1 MYTTKDIKSIT
12 VQSVYLIIIRMNDNK
27 SYIIDAQELVDIINK
42 ELYLKKC
49 RKSRVSARVDDDL
62 KAKLDGYENE
72 IRGEIG
78 KSKRKSESSNELRNK
93 FSACEL
99 DTIDKIVDEIE
110 KFKEIIGGKCD
121 QGSDLGAAEATHIPS
136 SQAPA
141 QALQVVSP
149 TLSPLESKVSD
160 FISNSFSSNSSNS
173 PNPTDNSIDN
183 PIVIDIIDSVISN
196 PSNTPNST
204 PNSTSISNPSN
215 TPTIS
220 DCINTINTDVNT
232 INTGNNSS
240 NRYYSKVDISICNSR
255 CNSDNPSISDTT
267 HIKTVNSS
275 SNSDRST
282 NSSNRLR
289 DSSRLLSLYLKL
301 LVTTDKFNS

>member
-49 RKSRVSARVDDDL
+49 RRFKLDSEVSDDL
-62 KAKLDGYENE
+62 KARLDGYESE
-72 IRGEIG
+72 IRDRMS
-78 KSKRKSESSNELRNK
+78 KSKGKSESNSELRSK
-93 FSACEL
+93 FSAGEL

-121 QGSDLGAAEATHIPS
+121 QGSDLGAAEAAHLPP
-136 SQAPA
+136 SQALP
-141 QALQVVSP
+141 QAPQVVSLP
-149 TLSPLESKVSD
+149 LSPLESKVSD
-160 FISNSFSSNSSNS
+160 FISNSFSSNSPNS

-183 PIVIDIIDSVISN
+183 PIVINIIDSVNS
-196 PSNTPNST
+196 TPNST
-204 PNSTSISNPSN
+204 PNSNLSN

-240 NRYYSKVDISICNSR
+240 NSYYCKIDNNICSSR

-267 HIKTVNSS
+267 HIKTVNIS
-275 SNSDRST
+275 SNSANST
-282 NSSNRLR
+282 NSSNRFKR
-289 DSSRLLSLYLKL
+289 FIKAIKSIFK
-301 LVTTDKFNS
+301 TTRYN

>member
-27 SYIIDAQELVDIINK
+27 SYIIDAQELVNIINK

-62 KAKLDGYENE
+62 KARLDGYESE
-72 IRGEIG
+72 IRGRMSKCRG
-78 KSKRKSESSNELRNK
+78 KSEGNSELRNK
-93 FSACEL
+93 FSAGEL

-121 QGSDLGAAEATHIPS
+121 QGIDLGAAEAAHLPP
-136 SQAPA
+136 SQALP
-141 QALQVVSP
+141 QAPQVVSLP
-149 TLSPLESKVSD
+149 LSPLESKVSD
-160 FISNSFSSNSSNS
+160 FISNSFSSNSPNS

-183 PIVIDIIDSVISN
+183 PIVI
-196 PSNTPNST
+196 NTPIDT
-204 PNSTSISNPSN
+204 PIDIPIN

-240 NRYYSKVDISICNSR
+240 NRYYSKVDISICSSR

-282 NSSNRLR
+282 NSTNRFKR
-289 DSSRLLSLYLKL
+289 FIKTIKSIFK
-301 LVTTDKFNS
+301 TTRYN

>member
-27 SYIIDAQELVDIINK
+27 SYIIDAQELVNIINK

-62 KAKLDGYENE
+62 KARLDGYESE
-72 IRGEIG
+72 IRGRM
-78 KSKRKSESSNELRNK
+78 SKCRGKSESNSELRSK
-93 FSACEL
+93 FSAGEL

-121 QGSDLGAAEATHIPS
+121 QGSDLGAAEAAHLPL
-136 SQAPA
+136 SQALP
-141 QALQVVSP
+141 QALQVVSLP
-149 TLSPLESKVSD
+149 LSPLESKVSD
-160 FISNSFSSNSSNS
+160 FISNSFSSNSPNS

-183 PIVIDIIDSVISN
+183 PIVIDIIDSV
-196 PSNTPNST
+196 NST
-204 PNSTSISNPSN
+204 PNSTSTSNPSN

-240 NRYYSKVDISICNSR
+240 NSYYCKIDNNISNSCCN
-255 CNSDNPSISDTT
+255 NDNPSISDTT
-267 HIKTVNSS
+267 HIKTANSSSKRVNSS
-275 SNSDRST
+275 ANST
-282 NSSNRLR
+282 NRFNRFKR
-289 DSSRLLSLYLKL
+289 FIKTIKSIFK
-301 LVTTDKFNS
+301 TTRYN

>member
-62 KAKLDGYENE
+62 KAKLDDYESE
-72 IRGEIG
+72 IRDRMS
-78 KSKRKSESSNELRNK
+78 KSKGKSESNSELRSK
-93 FSACEL
+93 FSAGEL
-99 DTIDKIVDEIE
+99 DTIDKIIGEIE

-121 QGSDLGAAEATHIPS
+121 QGSDLGAAEAAHLPP
-136 SQAPA
+136 SQALP

-160 FISNSFSSNSSNS
+160 FISNSFSSNSPNS

-183 PIVIDIIDSVISN
+183 PIVIDIIDSVNS
-196 PSNTPNST
+196 TPNST
-204 PNSTSISNPSN
+204 PNSNLSN

-240 NRYYSKVDISICNSR
+240 NSYYCKIDNNISSSCCN
-255 CNSDNPSISDTT
+255 NDNPSISDTT
-267 HIKTVNSS
+267 HIKTVNIS
-275 SNSDRST
+275 SNSANST
-282 NSSNRLR
+282 NSSNRFKR
-289 DSSRLLSLYLKL
+289 FIKAIKSIFK
-301 LVTTDKFNS
+301 TTRYN

>member
-62 KAKLDGYENE
+62 KAKLDDYESE
-72 IRGEIG
+72 IRDRMS
-78 KSKRKSESSNELRNK
+78 KSKGKSESNSELRSK
-93 FSACEL
+93 FSAGEL

-121 QGSDLGAAEATHIPS
+121 QGSDLGAAEAAHIPS
-136 SQAPA
+136 SQALP

-160 FISNSFSSNSSNS
+160 FISNSFSSNSPNS
-173 PNPTDNSIDN
+173 PNPTDNLIDK
-183 PIVIDIIDSVISN
+183 VTII
-196 PSNTPNST
+196 NST
-204 PNSTSISNPSN
+204 IDTPIDTPINTS
-215 TPTIS
+215 TIS

-240 NRYYSKVDISICNSR
+240 NSYYCKIDNNICNSR

-267 HIKTVNSS
+267 HIKTVNIS
-275 SNSDRST
+275 SNSANST
-282 NSSNRLR
+282 NSSNRFKR
-289 DSSRLLSLYLKL
+289 FIKTIKSIFK
-301 LVTTDKFNS
+301 TTRYN

>member
-27 SYIIDAQELVDIINK
+27 SYIIDAQELVNIINK

-49 RKSRVSARVDDDL
+49 RRLKLDSEVSDDL
-62 KAKLDGYENE
+62 KAKLDGYESE
-72 IRGEIG
+72 IRDRMS
-78 KSKRKSESSNELRNK
+78 KSKGKSESSNELRSK
-93 FSACEL
+93 FSAGEL
-99 DTIDKIVDEIE
+99 DTIDKIVGEIE

-121 QGSDLGAAEATHIPS
+121 QGSDLGAAEATHILS
-136 SQAPA
+136 SQALP
-141 QALQVVSP
+141 QAPQVVSP

-160 FISNSFSSNSSNS
+160 FISNSLLSNPINS
-173 PNPTDNSIDN
+173 PNPTDNSIDKVTIIN
-183 PIVIDIIDSVISN
+183 STIDTPID
-196 PSNTPNST
+196 TPN
-204 PNSTSISNPSN
+204 N

-240 NRYYSKVDISICNSR
+240 NRYYSKVDISICSSR

-267 HIKTVNSS
+267 HIKTVNIS
-275 SNSDRST
+275 SNSANST
-282 NSSNRLR
+282 NSSNRFKR
-289 DSSRLLSLYLKL
+289 FIKTIKSIFK
-301 LVTTDKFNS
+301 TTRYN

>member
-27 SYIIDAQELVDIINK
+27 SYIIDAQELVNIINK
-42 ELYLKKC
+42 ELYLKKYI
-49 RKSRVSARVDDDL
+49 SRVSARVDDDL
-62 KAKLDGYENE
+62 KARLDGYESE
-72 IRGEIG
+72 IRDRMS
-78 KSKRKSESSNELRNK
+78 KSKGKSESNSELRIK
-93 FSACEL
+93 FSAGEL

-121 QGSDLGAAEATHIPS
+121 QGSDLGAAEAAHIPS
-136 SQAPA
+136 SQALP

-160 FISNSFSSNSSNS
+160 FISNSFSSNSPNS

-183 PIVIDIIDSVISN
+183 PIVI
-196 PSNTPNST
+196 NTPIDT
-204 PNSTSISNPSN
+204 PIDIPSN

-255 CNSDNPSISDTT
+255 CNNDNPSISDTT
-267 HIKTVNSS
+267 HIKTANSSSKRVNSS
-275 SNSDRST
+275 ANST
-282 NSSNRLR
+282 NRFNRFKR
-289 DSSRLLSLYLKL
+289 FIKTIKSIFK
-301 LVTTDKFNS
+301 TTRYN

>member
-27 SYIIDAQELVDIINK
+27 SYIIDAQELINIINK
-42 ELYLKKC
+42 ELYLKKYI
-49 RKSRVSARVDDDL
+49 SRVSARVDDDL
-62 KAKLDGYENE
+62 KAKLDGYERE
-72 IRGEIG
+72 IRVED
-78 KSKRKSESSNELRNK
+78 SKCEGKSESNSELRNK
-93 FSACEL
+93 FSAGEL

-121 QGSDLGAAEATHIPS
+121 RGSDLGAAEAAHLPP

-141 QALQVVSP
+141 QAPQVVSP

-160 FISNSFSSNSSNS
+160 FISNSFSSNSPNS

-183 PIVIDIIDSVISN
+183 PIVINIIDSVIS
-196 PSNTPNST
+196 TPNST
-204 PNSTSISNPSN
+204 PNSTSTSNPSN

-240 NRYYSKVDISICNSR
+240 NSYYCKIDNNICSSR

-282 NSSNRLR
+282 NSTNRFKR
-289 DSSRLLSLYLKL
+289 FIKTIKSIFK
-301 LVTTDKFNS
+301 TTRYN

>member
-1 MYTTKDIKSIT
+1 
-12 VQSVYLIIIRMNDNK
+12 MNDNK
-27 SYIIDAQELVDIINK
+27 SYTIGAQYLIDLINK
-42 ELYLKKC
+42 KLYLKKC
-49 RKSRVSARVDDDL
+49 RRFKLDSEVSDDL
-62 KAKLDGYENE
+62 KARLDGYESE
-72 IRGEIG
+72 IRDRMS
-78 KSKRKSESSNELRNK
+78 KSKRKSESNSELRSK
-93 FSACEL
+93 FSVCEL

-121 QGSDLGAAEATHIPS
+121 QGSDLGAAEAAHLPL
-136 SQAPA
+136 SQALP
-141 QALQVVSP
+141 QAPQVVSP

-160 FISNSFSSNSSNS
+160 FISNSFSSNSPNS

-183 PIVIDIIDSVISN
+183 PIVINIIDSVIS
-196 PSNTPNST
+196 TPNST
-204 PNSTSISNPSN
+204 PNSTSTSNPSN

-240 NRYYSKVDISICNSR
+240 NSYYCKIDNNICNSR

-275 SNSDRST
+275 FNSANST
-282 NSSNRLR
+282 NSSNRFKR
-289 DSSRLLSLYLKL
+289 FIKAIKSIFK
-301 LVTTDKFNS
+301 TTRYN

>member
-62 KAKLDGYENE
+62 KAKLDDYESE
-72 IRGEIG
+72 IRDRMS
-78 KSKRKSESSNELRNK
+78 KSKGKSESSNELRSK
-93 FSACEL
+93 FSVCEL
-99 DTIDKIVDEIE
+99 DTIDKIVGEIE

-121 QGSDLGAAEATHIPS
+121 QGSDLGAAEAAHLPP
-136 SQAPA
+136 SQALP
-141 QALQVVSP
+141 QAPQVVSLP
-149 TLSPLESKVSD
+149 LSPLESKVSD
-160 FISNSFSSNSSNS
+160 FISNSFSSNSPNS

-183 PIVIDIIDSVISN
+183 PIVINIIDSVIS
-196 PSNTPNST
+196 TPNST
-204 PNSTSISNPSN
+204 PNSTSTSNPSN

-240 NRYYSKVDISICNSR
+240 NSYYCKIDNNICNSR

-282 NSSNRLR
+282 NSTNRFKR
-289 DSSRLLSLYLKL
+289 FIKTIKSIFK
-301 LVTTDKFNS
+301 TTRYN

>member
-1 MYTTKDIKSIT
+1 MYTTKDIESIT

-49 RKSRVSARVDDDL
+49 RNLKLDSEVSDDL
-62 KAKLDGYENE
+62 KAKLDDYESE
-72 IRGEIG
+72 IRVED
-78 KSKRKSESSNELRNK
+78 SKCEGKSESNSELRNK
-93 FSACEL
+93 FSAGEL

-121 QGSDLGAAEATHIPS
+121 QGSDLGAAEAAHLPP
-136 SQAPA
+136 SQALP

-160 FISNSFSSNSSNS
+160 FISNSFSSNSPNS
-173 PNPTDNSIDN
+173 PNPNDNLIYK
-183 PIVIDIIDSVISN
+183 VTII
-196 PSNTPNST
+196 NST
-204 PNSTSISNPSN
+204 IDTPIDTPINTS
-215 TPTIS
+215 TIS

-240 NRYYSKVDISICNSR
+240 NSYYCKIDNNICNSR

-282 NSSNRLR
+282 NSTNRFKR
-289 DSSRLLSLYLKL
+289 FIKAIKSIFK
-301 LVTTDKFNS
+301 TTRYN

>member
-42 ELYLKKC
+42 KIYLKKYI
-49 RKSRVSARVDDDL
+49 SRVSARVDDDL
-62 KAKLDGYENE
+62 KAKLDGYERE

-78 KSKRKSESSNELRNK
+78 KSKGKSESNSELRNK
-93 FSACEL
+93 FSAGEL

-121 QGSDLGAAEATHIPS
+121 QGSDLGASEAAHLPP
-136 SQAPA
+136 SQALP
-141 QALQVVSP
+141 QAPQVVSP

-160 FISNSFSSNSSNS
+160 FISNSLLSNPINS
-173 PNPTDNSIDN
+173 PNPTDNSIDKVTIIN
-183 PIVIDIIDSVISN
+183 STIDTPID
-196 PSNTPNST
+196 TPN
-204 PNSTSISNPSN
+204 N

-220 DCINTINTDVNT
+220 DCISTINTDVNT

-267 HIKTVNSS
+267 HIKTVNIS
-275 SNSDRST
+275 SNSANST
-282 NSSNRLR
+282 NSSNRFKR
-289 DSSRLLSLYLKL
+289 FIKTIKSIFKITRY
-301 LVTTDKFNS
+301 N

>member
-1 MYTTKDIKSIT
+1 MYTTEDIKSIT

-27 SYIIDAQELVDIINK
+27 SYVIGANELVDIINK
-42 ELYLKKC
+42 ELYLKKYI
-49 RKSRVSARVDDDL
+49 SRVSAKIDDDL
-62 KAKLDGYENE
+62 KAKLDDYERE
-72 IRGEIG
+72 IRDRMS
-78 KSKRKSESSNELRNK
+78 KSNGKSESNSELRSK
-93 FSACEL
+93 FSAGEL

-121 QGSDLGAAEATHIPS
+121 QGSDLGAAEAAHIPP
-136 SQAPA
+136 SQATQLPT
-141 QALQVVSP
+141 QVVSLP
-149 TLSPLESKVSD
+149 LSPLESKVSD
-160 FISNSFSSNSSNS
+160 FISNSLLSNPINS
-173 PNPTDNSIDN
+173 PNPTDNLIDKVTIIN
-183 PIVIDIIDSVISN
+183 STID
-196 PSNTPNST
+196 TPNS
-204 PNSTSISNPSN
+204 NLSN

-240 NRYYSKVDISICNSR
+240 NSYYCKIDNNICNSR

-282 NSSNRLR
+282 NSTNRFKR
-289 DSSRLLSLYLKL
+289 FIKTIKSIFK
-301 LVTTDKFNS
+301 TTRYN

>member
-62 KAKLDGYENE
+62 KAKLDDYESE
-72 IRGEIG
+72 IRDRMS
-78 KSKRKSESSNELRNK
+78 KSKGKSESNSELRSK
-93 FSACEL
+93 FSAGEL
-99 DTIDKIVDEIE
+99 DTIDKIIGEIE

-121 QGSDLGAAEATHIPS
+121 QGSDLGAVEAAHLPP

-141 QALQVVSP
+141 QALQVVSLP
-149 TLSPLESKVSD
+149 LSPLESKVSD
-160 FISNSFSSNSSNS
+160 FISNSLLSNPINS

-183 PIVIDIIDSVISN
+183 PIVI
-196 PSNTPNST
+196 NTPIDT
-204 PNSTSISNPSN
+204 PIDTPINTS
-215 TPTIS
+215 TIS

-240 NRYYSKVDISICNSR
+240 NSYYCKIDNNICNSR

-282 NSSNRLR
+282 NSTNRFKR
-289 DSSRLLSLYLKL
+289 FIKAIKSIFK
-301 LVTTDKFNS
+301 TTRYN

>member
-62 KAKLDGYENE
+62 KAKLDGYESE
-72 IRGEIG
+72 IRDRIS
-78 KSKRKSESSNELRNK
+78 KSKGKSESNSELRSK
-93 FSACEL
+93 FSAGEL
-99 DTIDKIVDEIE
+99 DTIDKIIGEIE

-121 QGSDLGAAEATHIPS
+121 QGSDLGAAEAAHLPPP
-136 SQAPA
+136 QATQLPT
-141 QALQVVSP
+141 QVVSL

-160 FISNSFSSNSSNS
+160 FISNSFSSNSPNS
-173 PNPTDNSIDN
+173 PNPTDNSIDKVTIIN
-183 PIVIDIIDSVISN
+183 STID
-196 PSNTPNST
+196 TPN
-204 PNSTSISNPSN
+204 SNPSN

-240 NRYYSKVDISICNSR
+240 NSYYCKIDNNICSSR

-282 NSSNRLR
+282 NSTNRFKR
-289 DSSRLLSLYLKL
+289 FIKTIKSIFK
-301 LVTTDKFNS
+301 TTRYN

>member
-27 SYIIDAQELVDIINK
+27 SYIIDAQELVNIINK

-62 KAKLDGYENE
+62 KARLDGYESE
-72 IRGEIG
+72 IRDRMS
-78 KSKRKSESSNELRNK
+78 KSKGKSESSNELRSK
-93 FSACEL
+93 FSAGEL

-110 KFKEIIGGKCD
+110 KFKEIIEGKCD
-121 QGSDLGAAEATHIPS
+121 QGSDLGAAEAAHLPPP
-136 SQAPA
+136 QATQLPT
-141 QALQVVSP
+141 QVVSLP
-149 TLSPLESKVSD
+149 LSPLESKVSD
-160 FISNSFSSNSSNS
+160 FISNSFSSNFPNS
-173 PNPTDNSIDN
+173 PNPTDNLIDKVTIIN
-183 PIVIDIIDSVISN
+183 STID
-196 PSNTPNST
+196 TPNS
-204 PNSTSISNPSN
+204 NLSN

-267 HIKTVNSS
+267 HIKTVNIS
-275 SNSDRST
+275 SNSANST
-282 NSSNRLR
+282 NSSNRFKR
-289 DSSRLLSLYLKL
+289 FIKAIKSIFK
-301 LVTTDKFNS
+301 TTRYN

>member
-49 RKSRVSARVDDDL
+49 RRFKLDSEVSDDL
-62 KAKLDGYENE
+62 KARLDDYESE
-72 IRGEIG
+72 IRDRMS
-78 KSKRKSESSNELRNK
+78 KSKGKSESSNELRSK
-93 FSACEL
+93 FSAGEL

-121 QGSDLGAAEATHIPS
+121 QGSDLGAAEAAHLPL
-136 SQAPA
+136 SQALP
-141 QALQVVSP
+141 QALQVVSLP
-149 TLSPLESKVSD
+149 LSPLESKVSD
-160 FISNSFSSNSSNS
+160 FISNSFSSNSPNS
-173 PNPTDNSIDN
+173 PNPTDNLIDKVTIIN
-183 PIVIDIIDSVISN
+183 STID
-196 PSNTPNST
+196 TPNS
-204 PNSTSISNPSN
+204 NLSN

-267 HIKTVNSS
+267 HIKTVNIS
-275 SNSDRST
+275 SNSANST
-282 NSSNRLR
+282 NSSNRFKR
-289 DSSRLLSLYLKL
+289 FIKAIKSIFK
-301 LVTTDKFNS
+301 TTRYN

>member
-62 KAKLDGYENE
+62 KAKLDGYESE
-72 IRGEIG
+72 IRNRM
-78 KSKRKSESSNELRNK
+78 SKCRDKSESNSELRSK
-93 FSACEL
+93 FSAGEL
-99 DTIDKIVDEIE
+99 DTIDKIIGEIE

-121 QGSDLGAAEATHIPS
+121 QGSDLGAAEAAHLPL
-136 SQAPA
+136 SQALP
-141 QALQVVSP
+141 QAPQVVSP

-160 FISNSFSSNSSNS
+160 FISNSFSSNSPNS

-183 PIVIDIIDSVISN
+183 PIVI
-196 PSNTPNST
+196 NTPIDT
-204 PNSTSISNPSN
+204 PIDIPIN
-215 TPTIS
+215 TLTIS

-282 NSSNRLR
+282 NSTNRFKR
-289 DSSRLLSLYLKL
+289 FIKTIKSIFK
-301 LVTTDKFNS
+301 TTRYN

>member
-27 SYIIDAQELVDIINK
+27 SYIIDAQELVNIINK

-62 KAKLDGYENE
+62 KAKLDGYERE

-78 KSKRKSESSNELRNK
+78 KSKRKSESNSELRSK
-93 FSACEL
+93 FSAGEL

-121 QGSDLGAAEATHIPS
+121 QGSDLGAAEAAHLPPP
-136 SQAPA
+136 QATQLPT
-141 QALQVVSP
+141 QVVSLP
-149 TLSPLESKVSD
+149 LSPLESKVSD
-160 FISNSFSSNSSNS
+160 FISNSFSSNSPNS
-173 PNPTDNSIDN
+173 PNPTDNSIDKVTIIN
-183 PIVIDIIDSVISN
+183 STID
-196 PSNTPNST
+196 TPNS
-204 PNSTSISNPSN
+204 NLSN

-240 NRYYSKVDISICNSR
+240 NSYYCKIDNNICNSR

-267 HIKTVNSS
+267 HIKTVNIS
-275 SNSDRST
+275 SNSANST
-282 NSSNRLR
+282 NSSNRFKR
-289 DSSRLLSLYLKL
+289 FIKAIKSIFK
-301 LVTTDKFNS
+301 TTRYN

>member
-62 KAKLDGYENE
+62 KARLDGYESE
-72 IRGEIG
+72 IRDRMS
-78 KSKRKSESSNELRNK
+78 KSKGKSESNSELRSK
-93 FSACEL
+93 FSAGEL
-99 DTIDKIVDEIE
+99 DIIDKIIGEIE

-121 QGSDLGAAEATHIPS
+121 QGSDLGAAEAAHLPL

-149 TLSPLESKVSD
+149 TLYPLESKVSD
-160 FISNSFSSNSSNS
+160 FISNSFSSNSPNS

-183 PIVIDIIDSVISN
+183 PIVI
-196 PSNTPNST
+196 NTPIDT
-204 PNSTSISNPSN
+204 PIDIPSN

-282 NSSNRLR
+282 NSTNRFKR
-289 DSSRLLSLYLKL
+289 FIKTIKSIFK
-301 LVTTDKFNS
+301 TTRYN

>member
-49 RKSRVSARVDDDL
+49 RNFKLDSEVSDDL
-62 KAKLDGYENE
+62 KARLDGYESE
-72 IRGEIG
+72 IRDRMS
-78 KSKRKSESSNELRNK
+78 KSKGKSESNSELRSK
-93 FSACEL
+93 FSAGEL
-99 DTIDKIVDEIE
+99 DTIDKIIGEIE

-121 QGSDLGAAEATHIPS
+121 QGSDLGAAEAAHLPL
-136 SQAPA
+136 SQALP
-141 QALQVVSP
+141 QALQVVSLP
-149 TLSPLESKVSD
+149 LSPLESKVSD
-160 FISNSFSSNSSNS
+160 FISNSFSSNSPNS
-173 PNPTDNSIDN
+173 PNPTDNLIDKVTIIN
-183 PIVIDIIDSVISN
+183 STID
-196 PSNTPNST
+196 TPNS
-204 PNSTSISNPSN
+204 NLSN
-215 TPTIS
+215 TSTIS

-240 NRYYSKVDISICNSR
+240 NRYYSKVDISICSSR

-282 NSSNRLR
+282 NSTNRFKR
-289 DSSRLLSLYLKL
+289 FIKTIKSIFK
-301 LVTTDKFNS
+301 TTRYN

>member
-27 SYIIDAQELVDIINK
+27 SYIIDAQELVNIINK
-42 ELYLKKC
+42 ELYLKKYI
-49 RKSRVSARVDDDL
+49 SRVSAKVDDDL
-62 KAKLDGYENE
+62 KAKLDGYESE
-72 IRGEIG
+72 IRNRMS
-78 KSKRKSESSNELRNK
+78 KSKGKSESNSELRSK
-93 FSACEL
+93 FSAGEL
-99 DTIDKIVDEIE
+99 DTIDKIVGEIE

-121 QGSDLGAAEATHIPS
+121 QGSDLGAAEAAHLPP
-136 SQAPA
+136 SQATQLPT
-141 QALQVVSP
+141 QVVSP

-160 FISNSFSSNSSNS
+160 FISNSLLSNPINS
-173 PNPTDNSIDN
+173 PNPTDNLIDK
-183 PIVIDIIDSVISN
+183 VTII
-196 PSNTPNST
+196 NST
-204 PNSTSISNPSN
+204 IDTPIDTPINTS
-215 TPTIS
+215 TIS

-240 NRYYSKVDISICNSR
+240 NRYYSKVDISICSSR

-282 NSSNRLR
+282 NSTNRFKR
-289 DSSRLLSLYLKL
+289 FIKTIKSIFK
-301 LVTTDKFNS
+301 TTRYN

>member
-27 SYIIDAQELVDIINK
+27 SYIIDAQELVNIINK
-42 ELYLKKC
+42 ELYLKKYI
-49 RKSRVSARVDDDL
+49 SRVSARVDDDL
-62 KAKLDGYENE
+62 KARLDGYESE
-72 IRGEIG
+72 IRDRMS
-78 KSKRKSESSNELRNK
+78 KSKGKSESNSELRSK
-93 FSACEL
+93 FSAGEL

-121 QGSDLGAAEATHIPS
+121 QGSDLGAAEAAHLPPP
-136 SQAPA
+136 QALP

-149 TLSPLESKVSD
+149 TLSPLESKVSY
-160 FISNSFSSNSSNS
+160 FISNSFSSNSPNS

-183 PIVIDIIDSVISN
+183 PIVIDIIDSVIS
-196 PSNTPNST
+196 TPNST
-204 PNSTSISNPSN
+204 PNSTSTSNPIN

-275 SNSDRST
+275 SKRVNSSANST
-282 NSSNRLR
+282 NSSNRFKR
-289 DSSRLLSLYLKL
+289 FIKAIKSIFK
-301 LVTTDKFNS
+301 TTRYN

>member
-27 SYIIDAQELVDIINK
+27 SYIIDAQYLVDIINK
-42 ELYLKKC
+42 KIYLKKC
-49 RKSRVSARVDDDL
+49 RKSRVSARVSDDL
-62 KAKLDGYENE
+62 KARLDGYESE
-72 IRGEIG
+72 IRGRMS
-78 KSKRKSESSNELRNK
+78 KSKSKSKSNNELRSK
-93 FSACEL
+93 FSAGEL

-121 QGSDLGAAEATHIPS
+121 GGSDLGAVEATHIPS

-141 QALQVVSP
+141 QALQVVSAP
-149 TLSPLESKVSD
+149 CSPLESKVSD
-160 FISNSFSSNSSNS
+160 FISNSLLSNPINS
-173 PNPTDNSIDN
+173 PNPTDNSIDK
-183 PIVIDIIDSVISN
+183 PIVINSIID
-196 PSNTPNST
+196 TPIDI
-204 PNSTSISNPSN
+204 PIN

-240 NRYYSKVDISICNSR
+240 NRYYSKVDISICSSS
-255 CNSDNPSISDTT
+255 CNNDNPSISDTT

-275 SNSDRST
+275 ANST
-282 NSSNRLR
+282 NRFNRFKR
-289 DSSRLLSLYLKL
+289 FIKTIKSIFK
-301 LVTTDKFNS
+301 TTRYN